1 MDEHNVSDDT
11 AGMPQPRLIPHVI
24 SERARNTPQK
34 IWASLPLS
42 PSDASQGYEDITFA
56 RLNYAVSRAARWLV
70 ENVEQHRAKP
80 FEALAYMGP
89 PDSRYVIFAVAA
101 IKAGFQV
108 RVDLRIYSYLR
119 KKDEH

>member
-1 MDEHNVSDDT
+1 MDEYDVSDDA

-24 SERARNTPQK
+24 SERAKSTPQK
-34 IWASLPLS
+34 IWASLPIS
-42 PSDASQGYEDITFA
+42 PSDASQGYEDISFA
-56 RLNYAVSRAARWLV
+56 RLNYAVSRAAEWLV
-70 ENVEQHRAKP
+70 ENIEQHKAKQ

-108 RVDLRIYSYLR
+108 RTNLRIQ
-119 KKDEH
+119 